1 MMPRHECSQTGSIG
15 LELESPPLSYGLA
28 AVGSNIIFGLILY
41 FIGDLLE
48 KLFNFSFLDCVED
61 IASKRQTEQF
71 FPQVFDKIE
80 TYSWNHSGINRGEWG
95 QKWW

>member
-1 MMPRHECSQTGSIG
+1 MMPRHECSQTDSIG

-48 KLFNFSFLDCVED
+48 KLFNFSFLGD
-61 IASKRQTEQF
+61 ILDT
-71 FPQVFDKIE
+71 VKIRIVDDGGHV
-80 TYSWNHSGINRGEWG
+80 SCWNMN
-95 QKWW
+95 K